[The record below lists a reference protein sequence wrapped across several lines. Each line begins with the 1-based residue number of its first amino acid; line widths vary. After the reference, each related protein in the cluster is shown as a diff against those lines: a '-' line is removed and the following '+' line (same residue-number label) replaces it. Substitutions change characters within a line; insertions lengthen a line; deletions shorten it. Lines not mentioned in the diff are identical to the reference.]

1 MGPADDRFLYGTHYS
16 TPAYVIYWLLRMMP
30 ERMLRLHN
38 GHFDAGPR
46 LFSSVSESWESVNE
60 STSSLMEL
68 IPEFFVLPAQWLE
81 NVLGITTADGPLADV
96 VLPRWA
102 KSVDDFVCKMRAA
115 LESDWVSRQ
124 LPAWIDLIF
133 GYKQSGEEALK
144 ADNLFHPVCYTGS
157 SDGIPRNS
165 DQMPANALET
175 QLQEFGRMP
184 KRLFTEAHPPRLKI
198 PGWELGCLREDSKH
212 SEPWYKM
219 VLLISPSDVE
229 ANTPRQRVSTTGT
242 IVAEV
247 EPGKIVATAMT
258 LQTLQPHTVPPL
270 TASGRITGLAN
281 CVDNMY
287 SISEDGCLRVSP
299 LTLWSAPQAE
309 DSSTSLR
316 RNFRISPMPLSALAV
331 LRTDL
336 LMIGG
341 HDNAVTLYSSSCGS
355 VLAKCHVH
363 ADTVT
368 CLAVSPCCGTLVS
381 GSRDQS
387 VKIWSSTSSSL
398 RHEMTLDDVQQPITC
413 VAAAKSTIFA
423 GAGDG
428 GLMAW
433 DVRSGDTI
441 LEREVSSGVA
451 ACAVD
456 ASERLT
462 AALDEGGELRIWDL
476 RNKCESVRLSVARF
490 GGSLFSAHCF
500 KTDFAG
506 WALIGGASHSGNPTV
521 ALWDIPDQ
529 REICAWQLEKAR
541 GDVDIRFLLQQ
552 PGEGTNVAA
561 SFLCANAL
569 GAFHV
574 FTNNEGS
581 R

>member
-212 SEPWYKM
+212 SEPW
-219 VLLISPSDVE
+219 
-229 ANTPRQRVSTTGT
+229 
-242 IVAEV
+242 
-247 EPGKIVATAMT
+247 
-258 LQTLQPHTVPPL
+258 
-270 TASGRITGLAN
+270 
-281 CVDNMY
+281 
-287 SISEDGCLRVSP
+287 
-299 LTLWSAPQAE
+299 
-309 DSSTSLR
+309 
-316 RNFRISPMPLSALAV
+316 
-331 LRTDL
+331 
-336 LMIGG
+336 
-341 HDNAVTLYSSSCGS
+341 
-355 VLAKCHVH
+355 
-363 ADTVT
+363 
-368 CLAVSPCCGTLVS
+368 
-381 GSRDQS
+381 
-387 VKIWSSTSSSL
+387 
-398 RHEMTLDDVQQPITC
+398 
-413 VAAAKSTIFA
+413 
-423 GAGDG
+423 
-428 GLMAW
+428 
-433 DVRSGDTI
+433 
-441 LEREVSSGVA
+441 
-451 ACAVD
+451 
-456 ASERLT
+456 
-462 AALDEGGELRIWDL
+462 
-476 RNKCESVRLSVARF
+476 
-490 GGSLFSAHCF
+490 
-500 KTDFAG
+500 
-506 WALIGGASHSGNPTV
+506 
-521 ALWDIPDQ
+521 
-529 REICAWQLEKAR
+529 
-541 GDVDIRFLLQQ
+541 
-552 PGEGTNVAA
+552 
-561 SFLCANAL
+561 
-569 GAFHV
+569 
-574 FTNNEGS
+574 
-581 R
+581 